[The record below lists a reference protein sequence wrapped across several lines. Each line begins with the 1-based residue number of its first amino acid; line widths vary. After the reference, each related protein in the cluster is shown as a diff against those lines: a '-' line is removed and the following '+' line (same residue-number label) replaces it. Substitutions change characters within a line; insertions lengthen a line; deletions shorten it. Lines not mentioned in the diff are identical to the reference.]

1 MKVLL
6 FNIDHPYRSV
16 YTGAIAAALKKKVP
30 SVQITAFISG
40 PNEPLETTGQFQKL
54 YFFDTQSFFDQ
65 ARGLSSEDIE
75 QKMKKAVQPLIA
87 TEWDVVINLSSNL
100 LGSVFSNFVNA
111 REIRGPSMDD
121 DFSTMKHSDQSAFLL
136 ANASEDFSSNLH
148 FTYLYRSMLR
158 RFEEVSLTSVWDRK
172 TKDEYG
178 QFIGDLKRQ
187 HGKSQIILI
196 DTGLAK
202 SHSVNDVSFAASLYA
217 EISSHK
223 EFLPVLL
230 GNDLSAEHPL
240 IRQLQATMKG
250 EILSFMPQNK
260 AQLSVISESALVI
273 TDDLYLK
280 ALSDISVKPSI
291 LLIENVNLE
300 DYAVTSGSMQIIR
313 QGSDETIS
321 SSIIPLIERALKQT
335 TILPSELNGIDIYET
350 INFNQLP
357 LIAPVTSG
365 GTDQYARWLLFTKFL
380 TSLQNITLPKV
391 RVNPATYKNLVATE
405 LTNIEKKHADGLYSL
420 AATLSQ
426 AKIRTGNVLN
436 PNNFLEKLSSFL
448 QKEQAN

>member
-1 MKVLL
+1 
-6 FNIDHPYRSV
+6 
-16 YTGAIAAALKKKVP
+16 
-30 SVQITAFISG
+30 
-40 PNEPLETTGQFQKL
+40 
-54 YFFDTQSFFDQ
+54 
-65 ARGLSSEDIE
+65 
-75 QKMKKAVQPLIA
+75 
-87 TEWDVVINLSSNL
+87 
-100 LGSVFSNFVNA
+100 
-111 REIRGPSMDD
+111 
-121 DFSTMKHSDQSAFLL
+121 
-136 ANASEDFSSNLH
+136 
-148 FTYLYRSMLR
+148 
-158 RFEEVSLTSVWDRK
+158 VS
-172 TKDEYG
+172 
-178 QFIGDLKRQ
+178 I
-187 HGKSQIILI
+187 
-196 DTGLAK
+196 
-202 SHSVNDVSFAASLYA
+202 AASLYA

-291 LLIENVNLE
+291 LLTENVNLE